1 MIKITD
7 KENCCGCHNCALVCP
22 KNCITMKEDE
32 EGFLYPVVDEDKCVD
47 CGICEKSCPIISPL
61 NNNKKLN
68 DITSY
73 AAYSKNNDIRLNSSS
88 GGMFTHLASL
98 VINASGVVFG
108 AAFDDKFGVHHICV
122 DNIDNLD
129 KLRGSKYLQSIVGNS
144 FKEAEEYLKKGRKVY
159 FSGTPCQISALLKYL
174 KKDYDNL
181 ITQDF
186 ICHGV
191 PSPKIWKYYIKYQE
205 NLNNSKIE
213 NAGFRNK
220 AEGWNDFSLFF
231 DFANSTKYIS
241 DLSNDTYMKVFLSN
255 YCLRPSCYNCS
266 FKTMTRPSDITLA
279 DFWGIQNVMPEMDDD
294 KGTSLLCINSNKGK
308 MLFDEIK
315 NDIVYKTTSIKDVV
329 KFNPSMIQSSTLPPK
344 RDYFMQNISENNF
357 DKITKK
363 LFKVSFYKKAKIKL
377 KRFLKRFI
385 VKRRTI

>member
-7 KENCCGCHNCALVCP
+7 KEKCCGCHNCALVCP

-32 EGFLYPVVDEDKCVD
+32 EGFLYPVVDEGKCVD

-61 NNNKKLN
+61 ENNKALN

-88 GGMFTHLASL
+88 GGMFTHLARS
-98 VINASGVVFG
+98 VINAGGVVFG
-108 AAFDDKFGVHHICV
+108 AAFDEKFGVHHICV

-191 PSPKIWKYYIKYQE
+191 PSPKIWKYYLEYRQNKA
-205 NLNNSKIE
+205 NSKVEKISFRDKNKSWKNYCVNMIFENDSYIE
-213 NAGFRNK
+213 N
-220 AEGWNDFSLFF
+220 FS
-231 DFANSTKYIS
+231 S
-241 DLSNDTYMKVFLSN
+241 DDYMKAFLSN

-279 DFWGIQNVMPEMDDD
+279 DFWGIQNMMPEMDDD
-294 KGTSLLCINSNKGK
+294 KGTSLLCINSDKGK

-315 NDIVYKTTSIKDVV
+315 NDTVYKTVALEEAV

-344 RDYFMQNISENNF
+344 RDYFMQKISENNF

-363 LFKVSFYKKAKIKL
+363 LFKVSFYKKVKIK
-377 KRFLKRFI
+377 LKRFI

>member
-7 KENCCGCHNCALVCP
+7 KEKCCGCHNCALVCP
-22 KNCITMKEDE
+22 KNCITMKEDK
-32 EGFLYPVVDEDKCVD
+32 EGFLYPVVDEGKCVD
-47 CGICEKSCPIISPL
+47 CGICEKSCPIISPV

-73 AAYSKNNDIRLNSSS
+73 AAYSKDNDIRLNSSS
-88 GGMFTHLASL
+88 GGMFTHLASN
-98 VINASGVVFG
+98 VINAGGVVFG
-108 AAFDDKFGVHHICV
+108 AAFDEEFGVHHICV

-144 FKEAEEYLKKGRKVY
+144 FKEAEEYLKSGRKVY

-205 NLNNSKIE
+205 NLNYSKIQ

-231 DFANSTKYIS
+231 DFANNTKYINIF
-241 DLSNDTYMKVFLSN
+241 SNDIYMKVFLSN

-279 DFWGIQNVMPEMDDD
+279 DFWGIQNIMPEMDDD
-294 KGTSLLCINSNKGK
+294 KGTSLLCINSDKGK

-315 NDIVYKTTSIKDVV
+315 NDTVYKTVSLEEAV
-329 KFNPSMIQSSTLPPK
+329 KFNPSMTCSSPLPPK
-344 RDYFMQNISENNF
+344 RNYFMQNVSESNF
-357 DKITKK
+357 DEVAKKCCKISIYKK
-363 LFKVSFYKKAKIKL
+363 LKTKL
-377 KRFLKRFI
+377 IRIFSTI
-385 VKRRTI
+385 VKRR

>member
-22 KNCITMKEDE
+22 KNCITMKEDK
-32 EGFLYPVVDEDKCVD
+32 EGFLYPAVDEDKCID

-61 NNNKKLN
+61 ENNKALN

-88 GGMFTHLASL
+88 GGMFTHLASS
-98 VINASGVVFG
+98 VINAGGVVFG
-108 AAFDDKFGVHHICV
+108 AAFDKKFGVHHICV
-122 DNIDNLD
+122 DNLD
-129 KLRGSKYLQSIVGNS
+129 DLCKLRGSKYLQSIVGNS
-144 FKEAEEYLKKGRKVY
+144 FKEAEDYLKKGTKVY
-159 FSGTPCQISALLKYL
+159 FSATPCQISALLKYL

-191 PSPKIWKYYIKYQE
+191 PSPKIWKYYLEYRQNKA
-205 NLNNSKIE
+205 NSKVEKISFRDKNKSWKNYCVNMIFENDSYIE
-213 NAGFRNK
+213 N
-220 AEGWNDFSLFF
+220 FS
-231 DFANSTKYIS
+231 S
-241 DLSNDTYMKVFLSN
+241 DDYMKAFLSN

-279 DFWGIQNVMPEMDDD
+279 DFWGIQNIMPEMDDD
-294 KGTSLLCINSNKGK
+294 KGTSLLCINSDKGK

-315 NDIVYKTTSIKDVV
+315 NDTVYKTVSLEEAV
-329 KFNPSMIQSSTLPPK
+329 KFNPSMTCSSPLPPK
-344 RDYFMQNISENNF
+344 RNYFMQNVSECNF
-357 DKITKK
+357 DEVAKKCCKISIYKK
-363 LFKVSFYKKAKIKL
+363 LKTKL
-377 KRFLKRFI
+377 IRIFSTI
-385 VKRRTI
+385 VKRR

>member
-7 KENCCGCHNCALVCP
+7 KEKCCGCHNCALVCP

-32 EGFLYPVVDEDKCVD
+32 EGFLYPAVDEDKCID

-61 NNNKKLN
+61 ENNKALN

-88 GGMFTHLASL
+88 GGMFTHLASS
-98 VINASGVVFG
+98 VINAGGVVFG
-108 AAFDDKFGVHHICV
+108 AAFDKKFGVHHICV

-144 FKEAEEYLKKGRKVY
+144 FKEAEEYLKSGRKVY

-181 ITQDF
+181 ITQDI

-191 PSPKIWKYYIKYQE
+191 PSPKIWKYYLEYRQNKA
-205 NLNNSKIE
+205 NSKVEKISFRDKNKSWKNYCVNMIFENDSYIE
-213 NAGFRNK
+213 N
-220 AEGWNDFSLFF
+220 FS
-231 DFANSTKYIS
+231 S
-241 DLSNDTYMKVFLSN
+241 DDYMKAFLSN

-279 DFWGIQNVMPEMDDD
+279 DFWGIQNIMPEMDDD
-294 KGTSLLCINSNKGK
+294 KGTSLLCINSDKGK

-315 NDIVYKTTSIKDVV
+315 NDTVYKTVALEEAV

-344 RDYFMQNISENNF
+344 RDYFMQ
-357 DKITKK
+357 K
-363 LFKVSFYKKAKIKL
+363 
-377 KRFLKRFI
+377 FLKTILIKSQKSCLKFRFI
-385 VKRRTI
+385 KR

>member
-22 KNCITMKEDE
+22 KNCITMKEDK
-32 EGFLYPVVDEDKCVD
+32 EGFLYPIVDEEKCID
-47 CGICEKSCPIISPL
+47 CGICEKSCPIISPV

-73 AAYSKNNDIRLNSSS
+73 AAYSKNDDIRRNSSS
-88 GGMFTHLASL
+88 GGMFTHLASN
-98 VINASGVVFG
+98 VINAGGVVFG
-108 AAFDDKFGVHHICV
+108 AAFDEKFGVHHICV
-122 DNIDNLD
+122 DNLD
-129 KLRGSKYLQSIVGNS
+129 DLCKLRGSKYLQSIVGSS
-144 FKEAEEYLKKGRKVY
+144 FKEAEDYLKKGTKVY
-159 FSGTPCQISALLKYL
+159 FSATPCQISALLKYL

-205 NLNNSKIE
+205 SFADSKLKK
-213 NAGFRNK
+213 AGFRNK
-220 AEGWNDFSLFF
+220 TEGWKNFSLFL
-231 DFANSTKYIS
+231 DFANSTKYINN
-241 DLSNDTYMKVFLSN
+241 LSNDIYMKVFLSN

-279 DFWGIQNVMPEMDDD
+279 DFWGIQNIMPEMDDD
-294 KGTSLLCINSNKGK
+294 KGTSLLCINSDKGK

-315 NDIVYKTTSIKDVV
+315 NDTVYKTVSLEEAV
-329 KFNPSMIQSSTLPPK
+329 KFNPSMTCSSPLPPK
-344 RDYFMQNISENNF
+344 RNYFMQNVSESNF
-357 DKITKK
+357 DEVAKKCCKISIYKK
-363 LFKVSFYKKAKIKL
+363 LKTKL
-377 KRFLKRFI
+377 IRIFSTI
-385 VKRRTI
+385 VKRR